1 MGIGQAIIQSLL
13 SPFFYD
19 FGKYISKLYYIETEW
34 LVIKFKTLE
43 EAESVYG
50 KGSLVGISK
59 IDQIIFYT
67 RHGLQPELTLPSDK
81 VDGHIVCW
89 FHKNKTKLIY
99 QRWNE
104 ERLKNEEQGC

>member
-1 MGIGQAIIQSLL
+1 MGIGQAIIKSLL

-19 FGKYISKLYYIETEW
+19 FGKYISKLYYIEMEW
-34 LVIKFKTLE
+34 LAIKFKTLE

-104 ERLKNEEQGC
+104 ERLKNNE

>member
-1 MGIGQAIIQSLL
+1 M
-13 SPFFYD
+13 
-19 FGKYISKLYYIETEW
+19 
-34 LVIKFKTLE
+34 
-43 EAESVYG
+43 YG
-50 KGSLVGISK
+50 KDSLVCIAR

-81 VDGHIVCW
+81 EEGHIVCW

-104 ERLKNEEQGC
+104 KLKKEQVAKDN

>member
-1 MGIGQAIIQSLL
+1 M
-13 SPFFYD
+13 
-19 FGKYISKLYYIETEW
+19 
-34 LVIKFKTLE
+34 
-43 EAESVYG
+43 
-50 KGSLVGISK
+50 VGISK

-104 ERLKNEEQGC
+104 ERLKNNRLLKTINTKVDDIPVRTNWT